1 MFPKN
6 KPISQQTRC
15 QTVSEPRFVMTQ
27 MQDSID
33 CMRLGHVFFSNGNEM
48 WKSQRHKTN
57 HLVAILNHPKRKYT
71 QLHKPLLGMAFF
83 LIVTHVYPISLPIC
97 AVVVVVVVCW

>member
-27 MQDSID
+27 MQASID

-57 HLVAILNHPKRKYT
+57 HLGMVYTSHKNGDLVDRPRRIALTNPKWR
-71 QLHKPLLGMAFF
+71 PF
-83 LIVTHVYPISLPIC
+83 
-97 AVVVVVVVCW
+97 

>member
-27 MQDSID
+27 MLASID
-33 CMRLGHVFFSNGNEM
+33 CMRLGHVFFPTAMKCGKANGIKPTI
-48 WKSQRHKTN
+48 WGWFIQ
-57 HLVAILNHPKRKYT
+57 AIK
-71 QLHKPLLGMAFF
+71 MV
-83 LIVTHVYPISLPIC
+83 I
-97 AVVVVVVVCW
+97 W